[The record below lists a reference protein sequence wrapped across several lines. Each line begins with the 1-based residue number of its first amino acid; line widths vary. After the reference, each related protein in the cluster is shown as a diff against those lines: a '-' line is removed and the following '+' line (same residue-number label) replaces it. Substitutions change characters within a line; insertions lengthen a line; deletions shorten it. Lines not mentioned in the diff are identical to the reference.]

1 MVVLVWPPFMNKS
14 DLDWFSRFFGYGG
27 TYLGLERCFDALF
40 RALTAIA
47 HRECGFFEYGGIYSG
62 RECDF
67 PVFRMRGNTKG
78 GFTVGRQSRENCRP
92 I

>member
-1 MVVLVWPPFMNKS
+1 MVVLARPPFMNKI

-27 TYLGLERCFDALF
+27 TYFGLERRFDALF

-47 HRECGFFEYGGIYSG
+47 HRECGFFEYGGAYSG

-67 PVFRMRGNTKG
+67 RNPDHASIAIWKSIRIR
-78 GFTVGRQSRENCRP
+78 
-92 I
+92 

>member
-1 MVVLVWPPFMNKS
+1 MVVLARPPFMNKS

-27 TYLGLERCFDALF
+27 TYFGLERRFDALF

-47 HRECGFFEYGGIYSG
+47 HRECDFFEYGGTYSG

-67 PVFRMRGNTKG
+67 RNPDHASIAIWKSIRIR
-78 GFTVGRQSRENCRP
+78 
-92 I
+92 